1 MFPIH
6 GGTYKLEKIQ
16 GAFWREIKPKEFK
29 EIWKDVSLR
38 LTLQDK
44 DKGGYQFLEMW
55 GLRY

>member
-44 DKGGYQFLEMW
+44 DKGGYQFLEM
-55 GLRY
+55 